1 LRKNW
6 DKFDAQTTKAI
17 SNKLRQRMI
26 DDIIKPILQTADVL
40 DQFLA
45 NTGQTF
51 ADCTQNTM
59 AYLMLSQAW
68 KTLVIWSVLWEG
80 FFCFVC

>member
-1 LRKNW
+1 
-6 DKFDAQTTKAI
+6 
-17 SNKLRQRMI
+17 LRQRII

-68 KTLVIWSVLWEG
+68 KTLVIWKNIEYIKD
-80 FFCFVC
+80 FVAKQINRTSAYHLLK